1 MRAVQHDCVGPLGL
15 WRMAV
20 NKYLHGTTRC
30 VSIFFLFIRS
40 DGGNAQTIKLTN
52 EPKEA
57 K

>member
-40 DGGNAQTIKLTN
+40 DGGNAQTIKLAN
-52 EPKEA
+52 EPK
-57 K
+57 